1 MLNEEGKIEKH
12 NCKKNSSPQLRGSK
26 QPLLLLLME
35 TVGDL
40 LGDQGSVAAGAVV
53 DNWVDLDLAFYGS
66 FTIQAVS
73 LIIF

>member
-1 MLNEEGKIEKH
+1 
-12 NCKKNSSPQLRGSK
+12 LRGSK
-26 QPLLLLLME
+26 QALLLLLME

-53 DNWVDLDLAFYGS
+53 DNWVDLDLVFYGS